1 MMFAFSATT
10 FAAEPVNNNHDIR
23 LNTAPTDFYGESSDV
38 IINDES
44 TYTHNIDGQSHDI
57 RLNSAPENYLA
68 NGQRSTSSDVA
79 VPNISENNIGIPNV
93 LRALMPTGGDEY
105 PYNPTYW
112 NDSDMVYR
120 ANCYGYVL
128 NRIATDT
135 SDPYAGYLFQPG
147 YKTGNL
153 YESLTKSDI
162 IDEKSSFE
170 DNSDDFVFYIHFV
183 PAFGD
188 DLSRQFT
195 FTSGNVLLPFSVDD
209 GFDAEIMPRVF
220 NEVDFRNPKTIFRFV
235 RFDKGRKVVVHGCAN
250 GRRNQFGEVLLDAV
264 FPIFVYLILGGI
276 VIEMTDGNTDL
287 IDYLFRILYA
297 VLLGKPTDL
306 AMSLQGREEVLDRAY
321 LYSLKSA
328 FLLRRPLS
336 LKLLMER
343 YPILSE

>member
-1 MMFAFSATT
+1 MKKFCSILLAIVMMFALSATA

-23 LNTAPTDFYGESSDV
+23 LNTAPTDFYGESSDA

-79 VPNISENNIGIPNV
+79 VPNTSEHSIGIPNV

-105 PYNPTYW
+105 SYNPTYW
-112 NDSDMVYR
+112 NDPDMVYR

-162 IDEKSSFE
+162 IDAVESDMEELGRTIRSSTYSE
-170 DNSDDFVFYIHFV
+170 TPGANEYKIALVIAPNVDYHWY
-183 PAFGD
+183 
-188 DLSRQFT
+188 RQDSNGYWSHKPGLT
-195 FTSGNVLLPFSVDD
+195 DVTNKDASG
-209 GFDAEIMPRVF
+209 
-220 NEVDFRNPKTIFRFV
+220 
-235 RFDKGRKVVVHGCAN
+235 
-250 GRRNQFGEVLLDAV
+250 
-264 FPIFVYLILGGI
+264 
-276 VIEMTDGNTDL
+276 DL
-287 IDYLFRILYA
+287 ITDPRTCDRNYSYA
-297 VLLGKPTDL
+297 N
-306 AMSLQGREEVLDRAY
+306 
-321 LYSLKSA
+321 YSTWCGYFIVSK
-328 FLLRRPLS
+328 
-336 LKLLMER
+336 
-343 YPILSE
+343 